1 MLNVLLTHQDIKMTT
16 EEKKTPWKNGYW
28 YNKSQA
34 CFLMI
39 IDGEKVELK
48 NLVCLEYPGIT
59 LRYRIVVA
67 DGISMAV
74 IT

>member
-1 MLNVLLTHQDIKMTT
+1 MTT

-39 IDGEKVELK
+39 IEGEKVELK
-48 NLVCLEYPGIT
+48 NLVCLEYPGISYFYIEKWT
-59 LRYRIVVA
+59 FKVMYEVYYRA
-67 DGISMAV
+67 KRDKKEAS
-74 IT
+74 